1 MTWPLTLRT
10 DSPAATK
17 AVAARLSTVCESGD
31 IVLLIGELGAG
42 KTAFAQGFAEALGVE
57 GPVTSPTFTLVRQ
70 YRCAGSGNVEILIHA
85 DVYRT
90 ASLPEVV
97 DLALAELVEERAIA
111 VVEWGD
117 MAAPALGDDTLSVTL
132 ALPDAG
138 TTSSTEERIITI
150 SGQGNWADRADEV
163 EAVLSGS
170 QRSVAR

>member
-1 MTWPLTLRT
+1 
-10 DSPAATK
+10 
-17 AVAARLSTVCESGD
+17 
-31 IVLLIGELGAG
+31 
-42 KTAFAQGFAEALGVE
+42 
-57 GPVTSPTFTLVRQ
+57 
-70 YRCAGSGNVEILIHA
+70 
-85 DVYRT
+85 
-90 ASLPEVV
+90 VV